1 MDQPSAPS
9 FDPALLDMENMTS
22 DKWYALIYTRIVQQ
36 EDIFVGDFKKKVV
49 EIMNLCMNK
58 PNATLESIQQD
69 ITNTINESQFE
80 FEHQKFIDGIVGG
93 TYEYLCQ
100 FIIKNSME
108 NIKRTQ
114 CALNCFSST
123 NNLNYGAVKSYC
135 NDNMLLQGSSKMTQ
149 VQCLSESNN
158 NTTDSDKAIQSYMLN
173 SNSENDANSM
183 LSIKNTSIN
192 KMETTSFNNY
202 RSTLQINSLTVD
214 CTNDLPLLNNIHTD
228 DNVNA
233 AHSPS
238 IIDDDEKTTEA
249 IISLA
254 MKIQQTSYTYDDEFD
269 AVDINDSNVCTT
281 NEIQTTNGLIEQ
293 NGDQNTD
300 PLKLEEEYKIH
311 NSLKILESL
320 VNIEHDK
327 LEGQKI
333 LKTENE
339 TEPNIETNDKLRFK
353 SSKKTNIRKKKSQK
367 LQENINKE
375 KDEEEWLPS
384 SDKKNCCSKNKT
396 KTNKRKSHIEKASK
410 KNKKVEAK
418 NTVNN
423 LSTSNSSCSIKKQND
438 EDILLAL
445 KGPSYTKKP
454 ETIVSAVR
462 NTKSLDTTSSVGTQL
477 VYHNTKDC
485 LPTNEFK
492 GFTDNIES
500 MPHDEKK
507 NDLDVAVNNSNVLL
521 IKTTTVASISGSNE
535 KDDKIKKKSSGLS
548 GSVMKTSDY
557 KKLYEK
563 DRKSLFSPDVV
574 IIKNVPLKSS
584 KDFSNDLHIK
594 KEDQDKKPKSKIHI
608 KESNNKT
615 SDKKRK
621 LSKPKVK
628 STTSSPKMTHNSKSK
643 QNNALISIEKK
654 LSYIRSNN
662 KCKRLKV
669 TNSEGEVKT
678 NAVNNTNNESN
689 TYISENKVSDN
700 IDTLGLQ
707 ALDRTN
713 FLENNEFGEG
723 TSSHQQLNGVNV
735 LENKESIK
743 NTLELEAM
751 SEWLRKKC
759 ELYNIKPIWIV
770 INPNSTY

>member
-49 EIMNLCMNK
+49 EIMNMCMNK

-69 ITNTINESQFE
+69 ISNTINESQFE

-114 CALNCFSST
+114 CALNCFSLT
-123 NNLNYGAVKSYC
+123 NNLNYGAIKSYC
-135 NDNMLLQGSSKMTQ
+135 NDNMLLQGSSKLTQ
-149 VQCLSESNN
+149 IQAEPESNN

-173 SNSENDANSM
+173 SNPANDANSM
-183 LSIKNTSIN
+183 LNVKNNSNN
-192 KMETTSFNNY
+192 KMETTSLNNY
-202 RSTLQINSLTVD
+202 RSTLQINNLTVD
-214 CTNDLPLLNNIHTD
+214 CTSGLPLLNNIHTG
-228 DNVNA
+228 DNVNSP
-233 AHSPS
+233 HSSS

-254 MKIQQTSYTYDDEFD
+254 MKIQQTNYSFDDAFE
-269 AVDINDSNVCTT
+269 AVDINVNNVCTT
-281 NEIQTTNGLIEQ
+281 NEIQTTKCLIEQ

-311 NSLKILESL
+311 NSLKLLESL

-327 LEGQKI
+327 LEVQKS

-339 TEPNIETNDKLRFK
+339 TEPNIESNDKIRFK
-353 SSKKTNIRKKKSQK
+353 NSKKTIIRKKKSRK
-367 LQENINKE
+367 LQENINN
-375 KDEEEWLPS
+375 EEEWLPRS
-384 SDKKNCCSKNKT
+384 NKQNRSKNKT
-396 KTNKRKSHIEKASK
+396 KTNKRKSHIDKASK
-410 KNKKVEAK
+410 KNKKVEVK

-423 LSTSNSSCSIKKQND
+423 LSTSNSSSSIEIQND

-454 ETIVSAVR
+454 ETIVSTVK

-477 VYHNTKDC
+477 AHHNTKDC
-485 LPTNEFK
+485 LPTYEFK
-492 GFTDNIES
+492 GFSDNIVS
-500 MPHDEKK
+500 IPHDEKK
-507 NDLDVAVNNSNVLL
+507 NDLAVAVNNSNALL

-535 KDDKIKKKSSGLS
+535 KDDNIKNKSSSGLL

-574 IIKNVPLKSS
+574 IIKNVPIKPS

-594 KEDQDKKPKSKIHI
+594 KDDQGKKPISKILK

-628 STTSSPKMTHNSKSK
+628 STNSSNKMTHNSKSK
-643 QNNALISIEKK
+643 PNNALTSLEQKS
-654 LSYIRSNN
+654 SYIRSNN

-669 TNSEGEVKT
+669 TTNPEGKAKT
-678 NAVNNTNNESN
+678 NSVDNTNNESN

-700 IDTLGLQ
+700 IDTLELQ

-713 FLENNEFGEG
+713 FLENNDFGEG
-723 TSSHQQLNGVNV
+723 TSRHQQLNRVNV
-735 LENKESIK
+735 LENKESNK
-743 NTLELEAM
+743 DTLELEAM
-751 SEWLRKKC
+751 PEWLRKKC
-759 ELYNIKPIWIV
+759 EHYNIKPIWII
-770 INPNSTY
+770 INPNSIY

>member
-49 EIMNLCMNK
+49 EIMNMCMNK

-114 CALNCFSST
+114 CALNCFSLT
-123 NNLNYGAVKSYC
+123 NNLNYGAIKSYC
-135 NDNMLLQGSSKMTQ
+135 NDNMLLQGSSKLTQ
-149 VQCLSESNN
+149 IQCEPESNN
-158 NTTDSDKAIQSYMLN
+158 NTTDSDKAIQSFMLN
-173 SNSENDANSM
+173 SNPANDANSM
-183 LSIKNTSIN
+183 LNIKNNSNN

-202 RSTLQINSLTVD
+202 RSTLQINNLTVD
-214 CTNDLPLLNNIHTD
+214 CTNGLPLLNNIHTD
-228 DNVNA
+228 DNVNSP
-233 AHSPS
+233 HSSS

-254 MKIQQTSYTYDDEFD
+254 MKIQQTSFSFDDEFE
-269 AVDINDSNVCTT
+269 AVDINVSNVCTT
-281 NEIQTTNGLIEQ
+281 NEIQTTKCLAEQ

-311 NSLKILESL
+311 NSLKLLESL

-327 LEGQKI
+327 LEVQKS

-339 TEPNIETNDKLRFK
+339 TEPSIETNDKMRFK
-353 SSKKTNIRKKKSQK
+353 NSKKTNIRKKKSRK
-367 LQENINKE
+367 LQENINN
-375 KDEEEWLPS
+375 EEEWLPS
-384 SDKKNCCSKNKT
+384 CDKQNRSSKNKT
-396 KTNKRKSHIEKASK
+396 KTNKRKSHVHKASK
-410 KNKKVEAK
+410 KNKKVEVK

-423 LSTSNSSCSIKKQND
+423 LSTSNSSCSIKIQND
-438 EDILLAL
+438 EDISLAL

-454 ETIVSAVR
+454 ETIVSTVK

-477 VYHNTKDC
+477 ALHNTNYC

-492 GFTDNIES
+492 GFSDNIES
-500 MPHDEKK
+500 IPHDEKK
-507 NDLDVAVNNSNVLL
+507 NDLAVAINNSNALF
-521 IKTTTVASISGSNE
+521 IKTTTVASTSGSNE
-535 KDDKIKKKSSGLS
+535 KYDNIKNKSSSGLL

-574 IIKNVPLKSS
+574 IIKNVPLKPS

-594 KEDQDKKPKSKIHI
+594 KEDQGKKPKSKIHK

-628 STTSSPKMTHNSKSK
+628 STNSSSKMTHNSKSK
-643 QNNALISIEKK
+643 PNNALTSLVQK

-669 TNSEGEVKT
+669 TNPEGEAKT

-700 IDTLGLQ
+700 IDTLELH

-723 TSSHQQLNGVNV
+723 TSRQQLNGVNV
-735 LENKESIK
+735 LENKESNK
-743 NTLELEAM
+743 DTLKLEGM
-751 SEWLRKKC
+751 PEWLRMKC
-759 ELYNIKPIWIV
+759 ERYNIKPLWIV
-770 INPNSTY
+770 INPNTTY